1 MTLSM
6 PCSLF
11 VKDVYHN
18 IYSLY
23 QKISLSYFPCI
34 YKYQSNVQQD
44 TFPKQTK
51 NGAKIIDEFY
61 IPGTYS
67 YKYIDKQETVLDL
80 LTFLP

>member
-18 IYSLY
+18 IYCLY
-23 QKISLSYFPCI
+23 QKISMSYFPCI

-44 TFPKQTK
+44 TFPKQNK

-61 IPGTYS
+61 IH
-67 YKYIDKQETVLDL
+67 IVINI
-80 LTFLP
+80 

>member
-11 VKDVYHN
+11 VKDVHYN

-34 YKYQSNVQQD
+34 STKESNYVQQD

-61 IPGTYS
+61 IH
-67 YKYIDKQETVLDL
+67 IVINI
-80 LTFLP
+80 

>member
-1 MTLSM
+1 MTLLM

-11 VKDVYHN
+11 VKDVYYN

-34 YKYQSNVQQD
+34 STKAMYNR
-44 TFPKQTK
+44 THFLNKQKK

-61 IPGTYS
+61 IHIVINIYCRQTGNCA
-67 YKYIDKQETVLDL
+67 
-80 LTFLP
+80 